1 MDCHE
6 FAEMSPQERAEW
18 KRNRRI
24 EKARISAALAGVRY
38 VPGADDARA
47 DAETLSA
54 ASKRDR
60 VRMLA
65 EIENEHGA
73 DYVGK
78 VLAILSTFKAE
89 G

>member
-47 DAETLSA
+47 DAETVSA
-54 ASKRDR
+54 ASPRNR
-60 VRMLA
+60 ARFLA

-73 DYVGK
+73 EYARK
-78 VLAILSTFKAE
+78 VRRILASLPE
-89 G
+89 DG